1 MNSDPGLED
10 TSESF
15 GLPAT
20 ADFMMALI
28 SNDEMAEM
36 NQIMV
41 KQLKNRYND
50 PATYRKFMVGV
61 DRPKMRLFDVEQ
73 EVEEEEDDIP
83 VFDNTTIGKSVKR
96 DFSKLIS

>member
-1 MNSDPGLED
+1 
-10 TSESF
+10 
-15 GLPAT
+15 
-20 ADFMMALI
+20 
-28 SNDEMAEM
+28 
-36 NQIMV
+36 
-41 KQLKNRYND
+41 
-50 PATYRKFMVGV
+50 MVGV